1 MVRSA
6 ALASIVEPSTPIR
19 SPFTRPRSATTFKTQ
34 PKTCSCHLVRQSAA
48 RLRQPGMVR
57 NLVPVRKPKEIPQ
70 RIGIRTAPDD
80 AALAV
85 DPLEIADHVHAEIA
99 ARRQ

>member
-6 ALASIVEPSTPIR
+6 ALASIVEPSTLTLHQAALGDNVQNPAEDL
-19 SPFTRPRSATTFKTQ
+19 FV
-34 PKTCSCHLVRQSAA
+34 HLVRQSAA